1 MCGKFSEPLS
11 KGSIMKRKCVL
22 LALMALALPA
32 LLSCNTAR
40 GIGKDIEDGG
50 RAIQRATH

>member
-1 MCGKFSEPLS
+1 
-11 KGSIMKRKCVL
+11 MKRKCVL